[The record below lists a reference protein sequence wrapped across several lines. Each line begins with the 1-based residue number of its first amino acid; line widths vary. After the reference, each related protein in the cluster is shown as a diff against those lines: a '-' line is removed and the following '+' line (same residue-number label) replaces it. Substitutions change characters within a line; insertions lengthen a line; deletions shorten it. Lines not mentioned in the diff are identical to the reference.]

1 MFLWKA
7 IETLQHKNEEAAR
20 VSRELADEEVENRQ
34 EQLSSLEELQKKLV
48 STGGDKQALAQI
60 QNELNDAIG
69 ETPGLLN
76 DESNAYE
83 SATKKLWAKIEAEKA
98 ALKVSKMRQKEA
110 ARDQFNS
117 NVGNTSYNPF
127 DFSAEDMRAI
137 AWDNSYSEESATHFY
152 AKRQLGN
159 NLVIGRKISKE
170 EWANFWKEQ
179 VEYAKISW
187 EDVVSEYSGTGG
199 KSFAEGILETL
210 VTSGY
215 GDKDIDR
222 LLPQLLDNDEFTKA
236 IDEYLS
242 SLSDPNKNSDSAKKN
257 VEQIIESIS
266 NQFPKLNKFLDDYWY
281 NLVSGSENAKDS
293 IDNFIENYEAKLKSL
308 NEELD
313 KIQSAYQTVAAA
325 IEEYNENGY
334 LSVDTYQKLL
344 ELAPEYMSM
353 LMDESG
359 NLTLTKESWRLLTEA
374 KIRDMYQTQANQ
386 YIESIKAAAD
396 SGNLEQL
403 DKLTQGYKNLAEAK
417 VIDYKATLATLNL
430 TDEQRAGAEAYL
442 SGLEK
447 AMNQTIAGL
456 GKGGMGGG
464 SNTAKKQE
472 DLAKQVRE
480 KEKQIEEAWEKER
493 LEQLKDDLE
502 KRKNEIE
509 KYKNY
514 IETLDFGLG
523 IIETSDYSGKIDL
536 LSQKYAKISDYTH
549 QLNDE
554 LSRVLEMPYKTAS
567 EAQEIANRVKEI
579 GSELTNNKK
588 ILKETI
594 VEMQKARIEATR
606 AATID
611 ITNGLAEGLERTMWA
626 FDQLENPYNRTN
638 DFLDS
643 MMSFDSLFGEVS
655 ELDKELEK
663 KKQHDKAL
671 IAEEQATQDTIHQ
684 IVTDALEL
692 QAEEN
697 AKTRAEERA
706 KLEEELAE
714 ISKEYKAT
722 LDTAATN
729 TENTKNK
736 ITGSFNSVADSAGTM
751 QQNVETHF
759 GNMETSVTTHVDN
772 TITKIDELKEKLAD
786 ANSSTFNPNN
796 STPNAI
802 AKSLVPDYKRISSP
816 YGMRKHPITGETKMH
831 NGIDIAADEG
841 TDIKAAA
848 SGTVLLAG
856 NNGGYGNCVIISH
869 SDGTQTLYGHA
880 SKLLVSAGQ
889 KVEKGQVIAKVGSTG
904 NSTGNHLHFE
914 TRINGKSYDPTFWA
928 STHANG
934 TKDFGIAGENYKKE
948 YAINKKTGEWSVIDS
963 PTLFDKD
970 KFEIVGED
978 VSEKIDKPIDTF
990 AKGTIV
996 LPEGLGKYYTYEA
1009 WNRKEQGKTNWNKD
1023 SLQRKLVDVSTEKK
1037 DHWFNAEGYGLVANR
1052 YVVAVTDTFGSV
1064 GDYINIYNADGTI
1077 IPAVIG
1083 DIKNQSDAG
1092 ANKWGHDNGA
1102 SVVEF
1107 MTNWGKGHSN
1117 PKGNGGV
1124 LKIEN
1129 IGNYFD
1135 NPELAANTKI
1145 VSDNTQALD
1154 ENTKITEESVDTNP
1168 FSDANI
1174 SKTVSEIEALG
1185 QLNKDKSDS
1194 YRRNRASEINYAR
1207 INYELSDI
1215 EFYTQQKDLI
1225 ETLLNGN
1232 DDILGFYDMEKEAI
1246 EKWGAAIQEARDSG
1260 ATQEAIDAL
1269 EQAMQDELTSF
1280 KELITNQ
1287 TEILYEFDKK
1297 IAEKKV
1303 NDSKKWWNSIV
1314 AGFDNEQIYRDKR
1327 VDDLASL
1334 ESLTEDPIAKAILR
1348 NRKYKENQD
1357 TVNYSKASQ
1366 KANGEQRD
1374 AVMAQLFRFLDG
1386 NAITDINGV
1395 KLNPTDWFNIDG
1407 SISDEFERDMKD
1419 IISRYGEAVD
1429 TEIRGLVEGISI
1441 FGQAI
1446 NNNIE
1451 AGKKAQNELYA
1462 SDQERKQEFI
1472 NAVQKAIDIETKA
1485 IEKQKENLNEQITY
1499 YNSLNTLLSKYY
1511 SVTNS
1516 ITEAHHNINKELKAA
1531 QTSYKYLDAQT
1542 RLLLFNEKDYIA
1554 LTKELNDIQVKAN
1567 NLKSRYEY
1575 DLQHAQKEDIAEITN
1590 NYERQYDL
1598 LMKQYEISKAQLEV
1612 DKKRTQLNNILNERN
1627 VRMFVNGQWQWVANT
1642 QDVINAQNDLEDA
1655 KYSLSNAE
1663 TQKYQTGE
1671 TNKLS
1676 AKTDDLSTQINYLDS
1691 QITEINDRW
1700 NKITEIAEGGVLSV
1714 SQAWSDLVLTDS
1726 EYLDSFVSD
1735 ITSAFSPLY
1744 EMLTGKNFVPLQE
1757 YKGYERSIE
1766 PESGYHKSGYAK
1778 IEEDE
1783 SYSRSTINS
1792 DDYVVLTPDDVAK
1805 NLGIT
1810 PLTQRDYSKLVAS
1823 PPDIKG
1829 ITKSYPLPETTN
1841 RTNNNVTN
1849 VDNSVTVNGVK
1860 LSEQDSK
1867 AVNEALRRHI
1877 AIH

>member
-1 MFLWKA
+1 M
-7 IETLQHKNEEAAR
+7 
-20 VSRELADEEVENRQ
+20 
-34 EQLSSLEELQKKLV
+34 
-48 STGGDKQALAQI
+48 
-60 QNELNDAIG
+60 
-69 ETPGLLN
+69 
-76 DESNAYE
+76 
-83 SATKKLWAKIEAEKA
+83 
-98 ALKVSKMRQKEA
+98 
-110 ARDQFNS
+110 
-117 NVGNTSYNPF
+117 
-127 DFSAEDMRAI
+127 
-137 AWDNSYSEESATHFY
+137 
-152 AKRQLGN
+152 
-159 NLVIGRKISKE
+159 
-170 EWANFWKEQ
+170 
-179 VEYAKISW
+179 
-187 EDVVSEYSGTGG
+187 
-199 KSFAEGILETL
+199 
-210 VTSGY
+210 
-215 GDKDIDR
+215 
-222 LLPQLLDNDEFTKA
+222 
-236 IDEYLS
+236 
-242 SLSDPNKNSDSAKKN
+242 
-257 VEQIIESIS
+257 
-266 NQFPKLNKFLDDYWY
+266 
-281 NLVSGSENAKDS
+281 
-293 IDNFIENYEAKLKSL
+293 
-308 NEELD
+308 
-313 KIQSAYQTVAAA
+313 
-325 IEEYNENGY
+325 
-334 LSVDTYQKLL
+334 
-344 ELAPEYMSM
+344 
-353 LMDESG
+353 
-359 NLTLTKESWRLLTEA
+359 
-374 KIRDMYQTQANQ
+374 
-386 YIESIKAAAD
+386 
-396 SGNLEQL
+396 
-403 DKLTQGYKNLAEAK
+403 
-417 VIDYKATLATLNL
+417 
-430 TDEQRAGAEAYL
+430 
-442 SGLEK
+442 
-447 AMNQTIAGL
+447 
-456 GKGGMGGG
+456 
-464 SNTAKKQE
+464 
-472 DLAKQVRE
+472 
-480 KEKQIEEAWEKER
+480 
-493 LEQLKDDLE
+493 
-502 KRKNEIE
+502 
-509 KYKNY
+509 
-514 IETLDFGLG
+514 
-523 IIETSDYSGKIDL
+523 
-536 LSQKYAKISDYTH
+536 
-549 QLNDE
+549 
-554 LSRVLEMPYKTAS
+554 
-567 EAQEIANRVKEI
+567 
-579 GSELTNNKK
+579 
-588 ILKETI
+588 
-594 VEMQKARIEATR
+594 
-606 AATID
+606 
-611 ITNGLAEGLERTMWA
+611 
-626 FDQLENPYNRTN
+626 
-638 DFLDS
+638 
-643 MMSFDSLFGEVS
+643 
-655 ELDKELEK
+655 
-663 KKQHDKAL
+663 
-671 IAEEQATQDTIHQ
+671 
-684 IVTDALEL
+684 
-692 QAEEN
+692 
-697 AKTRAEERA
+697 
-706 KLEEELAE
+706 
-714 ISKEYKAT
+714 
-722 LDTAATN
+722 
-729 TENTKNK
+729 
-736 ITGSFNSVADSAGTM
+736 
-751 QQNVETHF
+751 
-759 GNMETSVTTHVDN
+759 
-772 TITKIDELKEKLAD
+772 
-786 ANSSTFNPNN
+786 
-796 STPNAI
+796 
-802 AKSLVPDYKRISSP
+802 
-816 YGMRKHPITGETKMH
+816 
-831 NGIDIAADEG
+831 
-841 TDIKAAA
+841 
-848 SGTVLLAG
+848 
-856 NNGGYGNCVIISH
+856 
-869 SDGTQTLYGHA
+869 
-880 SKLLVSAGQ
+880 
-889 KVEKGQVIAKVGSTG
+889 
-904 NSTGNHLHFE
+904 
-914 TRINGKSYDPTFWA
+914 
-928 STHANG
+928 
-934 TKDFGIAGENYKKE
+934 
-948 YAINKKTGEWSVIDS
+948 
-963 PTLFDKD
+963 
-970 KFEIVGED
+970 
-978 VSEKIDKPIDTF
+978 
-990 AKGTIV
+990 
-996 LPEGLGKYYTYEA
+996 
-1009 WNRKEQGKTNWNKD
+1009 
-1023 SLQRKLVDVSTEKK
+1023 VDVSTEKK

-1823 PPDIKG
+1823 PLDIKG

-1849 VDNSVTVNGVK
+1849 IDNSVTVNGVK
-1860 LSEQDSK
+1860 LSEHDSK
-1867 AVNEALRRHI
+1867 TVYETLKRYVGNH
-1877 AIH
+1877 